1 MSSEEN
7 QNQSQQNVDVMQL
20 VDVDDLVWQL
30 GQDVVGKLGWKKLS
44 ERAQE
49 ASQKEKERADAANR
63 EIEKL
68 QELKAANE
76 RLDQK
81 NKELADALKSEREE
95 NAQLKADRDALQT
108 EIDRRDKISRKK
120 RNKQNKT

>member
-7 QNQSQQNVDVMQL
+7 QNQSQQNVDVTQL

>member
-1 MSSEEN
+1 MSDEHQN
-7 QNQSQQNVDVMQL
+7 QQSQQNVGVTQ
-20 VDVDDLVWQL
+20 VVSADDLVWQL
-30 GQDVVGKLGWKKLS
+30 GQDVVEKLGWKKLS

-81 NKELADALKSEREE
+81 NKELADTLKSEREE
-95 NAQLKADRDALQT
+95 NARLKADRDALQA

-120 RNKQNKT
+120 RSK